1 MITHD
6 STFENLAVAPV
17 KQSDVIVARQILDPY
32 GYYDDTLVWS
42 SSDVLM
48 SVKIDSVGGFL
59 SAATKKA
66 TVKLLGI
73 VDDPIIG
80 DIFHIRTG
88 LFDTNLDSF
97 NYISQ
102 GFYIVK
108 EVTFDYEAGSTTVL
122 LYDHMWKA
130 QETQYSD
137 TIFSTGFTFPATVE
151 DLANHIASTIGVELM
166 AGFADLPNSGY
177 VILVDP
183 FATISNVT
191 AYTVI
196 QELAATTGTT
206 ARISDT
212 TLVFTK
218 FIVNRKMS

>member
-6 STFENLAVAPV
+6 NIFEDLAVAPV
-17 KQSDVIVARQILDPY
+17 KQLDVVIARQVIDPY

-42 SSDVLM
+42 SSDMLM

-59 SAATKKA
+59 GAATKKA
-66 TVKLLGI
+66 TVKLIGLME
-73 VDDPIIG
+73 DPVVG
-80 DIFHIRTG
+80 DTFHIRTG
-88 LFDTNLDSF
+88 LFDTALDSF

-102 GFYIVK
+102 GFYIA
-108 EVTFDYEAGSTTVL
+108 ESVTFDYEAGSTTVV
-122 LYDHMWKA
+122 LYDHMWRA
-130 QETQYSD
+130 QETQYND

-151 DLANHIASTIGVELM
+151 ALANHIASTIGVELM
-166 AGFADLPNSGY
+166 PGFASLPNASY
-177 VILVDP
+177 VIEVDP

-212 TLVFTK
+212 SLMFTS
-218 FIVNRKMS
+218 FVTNWRSL